1 MNKVEYHWNMLSP
14 KTKAKFEAFKAIY
27 GDEANREANRKAKEE
42 KKNLKRANAKP
53 D

>member
-27 GDEANREANRKAKEE
+27 GDEANRKAKEE